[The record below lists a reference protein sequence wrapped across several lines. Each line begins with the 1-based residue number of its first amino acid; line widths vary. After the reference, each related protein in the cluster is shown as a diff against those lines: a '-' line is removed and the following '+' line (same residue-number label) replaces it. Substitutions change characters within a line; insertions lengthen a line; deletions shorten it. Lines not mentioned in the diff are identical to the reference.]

1 VSDSE
6 KTSRFTTVY
15 VGSKTFDKLSKS
27 YENSP
32 GVISGTIDG
41 YGWLQVDDLIIQ
53 EDPDPISE
61 ESSSFG
67 VPTE

>member
-15 VGSKTFDKLSKS
+15 VGSKTFDELTES
-27 YENSP
+27 YANVP
-32 GVISGTIDG
+32 GVMSGTIEG
-41 YGWLQVDDLIIQ
+41 YGWLQVDDIIIQ